1 MRRYLLAGVLV
12 VALAAPAAAAARE
25 PILFVHGF
33 SGAAWNWDVM
43 IDRFEADGYPSAE
56 LRAMSYN
63 SAQSNVTT
71 AREVAREAAGL
82 RAATGAARVDV
93 VTHSM
98 GGLSSRQWLKNLG
111 GTAVVDEWVSIGGP
125 NHGTWT
131 ALACAALSSCQEM
144 LPGSS
149 FLRALN
155 SGDETPGGVRY
166 GTFWSPCDE
175 IINPDSSVLLSGA
188 TNVRTGCIGHISM
201 LASPSIYWE
210 CGTSCAERFGSGLA
224 GLPVFPNANRPRLE
238 TRRGRRVNPL

>member
-1 MRRYLLAGVLV
+1 MRRYLLAVVVV
-12 VALAAPAAAAARE
+12 VALAAPAGASARE

-43 IDRFEADGYPSAE
+43 IDRFEADGYASGQ

-63 SAQSNVTT
+63 SSQSNVRT
-71 AREVAREAAGL
+71 AREVAQEAAEL
-82 RAATGAARVDV
+82 QAATGAAKVDV

-98 GGLSSRQWLKNLG
+98 GGLSSRYWLRNLG

-131 ALACAALSSCQEM
+131 ALACGVLPSCLEM
-144 LPGSS
+144 VPGSS

-155 SGDETPGGVRY
+155 SGDETPGAVRY

-175 IINPDSSVLLSGA
+175 IINPDSSVLLGGA
-188 TNVRTGCIGHISM
+188 TNVGTGCIGHISM
-201 LASPSIYWE
+201 LASSSIY
-210 CGTSCAERFGSGLA
+210 A
-224 GLPVFPNANRPRLE
+224 GVRDFVR
-238 TRRGRRVNPL
+238 